1 VNHETSPAS
10 PVVTIRAGRHVMVAE
25 VYAPARPS
33 GTVVVVHG
41 NASSSPSQPRNRA
54 VAKAL
59 AREGFASLMFELVAR
74 HEELGDPSSPQIG
87 FDTALIASR
96 LIGALDWV
104 RHGER
109 VPAAPLGIFASG
121 AGVAAALIASTHVET
136 AAIVTC
142 DGRVALAGLAL
153 SHVHTPTLA
162 IVSREAKAIE
172 VDKDTRALRT
182 IKGPSRVHAI
192 TTSPPARVDEPAA
205 VDAIVEA
212 TVRWFRLYLAVG
224 H

>member
-1 VNHETSPAS
+1 M
-10 PVVTIRAGRHVMVAE
+10 IAG
-25 VYAPARPS
+25 
-33 GTVVVVHG
+33 
-41 NASSSPSQPRNRA
+41 
-54 VAKAL
+54 
-59 AREGFASLMFELVAR
+59 
-74 HEELGDPSSPQIG
+74 
-87 FDTALIASR
+87 R
-96 LIGALDWV
+96 LIGALDWL

-121 AGVAAALIASTHVET
+121 AAVAAALIASTHVET

-142 DGRVALAGLAL
+142 DGPVALAGLAL

-162 IVSREAKAIE
+162 IVSRDAND
-172 VDKDTRALRT
+172 VDTDTRALRT

-192 TTSPPARVDEPAA
+192 TASPLATVDAPAA

-212 TVRWFRLYLAVG
+212 ASRWFRLYLAVG